1 MMSFNGFR
9 KITFYI
15 TAIITGI
22 MICAAALSLSLKAI
36 QFNSGYQKQ
45 LFVKNDIYSHVQNIV
60 ESSMSDLTGSLEN
73 SQQESDKSK
82 QILNIVKDI
91 SSKEIIGKNLDL
103 LRNGLFEYFR
113 GEKQLLPDLY
123 LPDKSLSPQSGSTES
138 FGKVNLN
145 AILGIMNRQ
154 DISNSLSYIR
164 FMYFIIEN
172 IPEAA
177 LVILV
182 LMLYIGVIICN
193 NAKEL
198 LHWAKATFMA
208 CGVSC
213 IFIGIMFIFLNYIT
227 IPSKL
232 SALILSLPLPRE
244 TVFSY
249 ITDCLMP
256 AVIIL
261 LIASVTSLLLFKYSI
276 NIHEYFSKT
285 KHYEKIKNKIK
296 KTHIS
301 KPFKIT
307 TYSLLGILLIGLT
320 ASGLTNIRKE
330 FKENNF
336 TEVLANLKNVS
347 TSTKVIAAMN
357 DSIYTLQIE
366 LMDRETNAPLQNV
379 AFMVKG
385 VSENIMQSSVT
396 NSSITDTDG
405 HAKLTMDRGSY
416 FLSFDSIDFPKAYKI
431 PSPIYFELKEPG
443 TTIITIMLEPQTK
456 NTTEQYISIR

>member
-1 MMSFNGFR
+1 MLSFNGFR

-15 TAIITGI
+15 TAVITGI
-22 MICAAALSLSLKAI
+22 MICTAVLSLSLKAI

-60 ESSMSDLTGSLEN
+60 ESSMSDLAGSFEK
-73 SQQESDKSK
+73 SQDESDKGN
-82 QILNIVKDI
+82 QILSIVNDI

-103 LRNGLFEYFR
+103 LRNGLLEYFR

-123 LPDKSLSPQSGSTES
+123 LPDKSLSPQPGSAES

-172 IPEAA
+172 IPETA

-182 LMLYIGVIICN
+182 LMVFIGVNMCK

-198 LHWAKATFMA
+198 LHWAKAVFSSF
-208 CGVSC
+208 GISC
-213 IFIGIMFIFLNYIT
+213 IFVGIMFIALNYII

-244 TVFSY
+244 AVFSY
-249 ITDCLMP
+249 ITLCLMP
-256 AVIIL
+256 SVIIM
-261 LIASVTSLLLFKYSI
+261 LISSIISLLLFKHSSSI
-276 NIHEYFSKT
+276 YEYFSKS
-285 KHYEKIKNKIK
+285 KYLKKIKSKVK
-296 KTHIS
+296 ETRVS
-301 KPFKIT
+301 KPLKFT

-320 ASGLTNIRKE
+320 ASGFTNIRNE
-330 FKENNF
+330 FRENNF
-336 TEVLANLKNVS
+336 AEVIANLKSVN

-366 LMDRETNAPLQNV
+366 LMDSETNTPLQNV
-379 AFMVKG
+379 IFTVRG
-385 VSENIMQSSVT
+385 VSENSIQSAFT

-405 HAKLTMDRGSY
+405 HAKLTMDRGNY

-443 TTIITIMLEPQTK
+443 TTIITITLEPQAE
-456 NTTEQYISIR
+456 NTTE

>member
-1 MMSFNGFR
+1 MLTINSFR

-15 TAIITGI
+15 TAVITGI
-22 MICAAALSLSLKAI
+22 MICFAALSLSLKAI

-45 LFVKNDIYSHVQNIV
+45 LFEKSDIYSQIQSIV
-60 ESSMSDLTGSLEN
+60 ESSMSDLAGSFEK
-73 SQQESDKSK
+73 SQDESDKSN
-82 QILNIVKDI
+82 QILSIVNDI

-123 LPDKSLSPQSGSTES
+123 LPDKSLSPQPGSAES

-182 LMLYIGVIICN
+182 LMVFIGVILCK

-198 LHWAKATFMA
+198 LHWAKAVFLA
-208 CGVSC
+208 CGISC
-213 IFIGIMFIFLNYIT
+213 IFIGIMFIVLNYII
-227 IPSKL
+227 IPLKL
-232 SALILSLPLPRE
+232 SALVLSLPLPRE

-249 ITDCLMP
+249 ITLCLMP
-256 AVIIL
+256 SVIIM
-261 LIASVTSLLLFKYSI
+261 LIASIISLLLFKYSS

-285 KHYEKIKNKIK
+285 KYFEKITSKVKE
-296 KTHIS
+296 TRVS
-301 KPFKIT
+301 KPFKFT

-320 ASGLTNIRKE
+320 ASGFTNIRNE
-330 FKENNF
+330 FRENNF
-336 TEVLANLKNVS
+336 AEVIASLKSVS

-366 LMDRETNAPLQNV
+366 LMDRETDTPLQNV
-379 AFMVKG
+379 IFAVKG
-385 VSENIMQSSVT
+385 VSGNGIQSAFI

-443 TTIITIMLEPQTK
+443 TTIITIMLEPQAK
-456 NTTEQYISIR
+456 NTTD